1 MGAARLNGTGRPKQV
16 RQLKTYKMTK
26 IFFVCLG
33 NICRSPLAE
42 GICQQLIEQK
52 RLDGKYSCDSCGTS
66 AYNIGQQPDP
76 RTQENAKINDI
87 NLNHKA
93 RQFDVTDFE
102 EFDYILPMDASNMM
116 RIVEFGEA
124 ETSKVTIKLMREFDP
139 LSKGADVPDPYFG
152 GEEGFQDVFEILDR
166 SCKELL
172 DHLESLP

>member
-1 MGAARLNGTGRPKQV
+1 MGEAHLNGRAGRN
-16 RQLKTYKMTK
+16 RSGNYKTYKMTK
-26 IFFVCLG
+26 ILFVCLG
-33 NICRSPLAE
+33 NICRSPVAE
-42 GICQQLIEQK
+42 GIFQHLIQQK
-52 RLDGKYSCDSCGTS
+52 GLDGKYSCDSCGTS

-76 RTQENAKINDI
+76 RTQENSKLYDI

-102 EFDYILPMDASNMM
+102 EFDYILPMDTSNMM

-152 GEEGFQDVFEILDR
+152 GEEGFQAVFDILDR

-172 DHLESLP
+172 NHLESLP